1 MNLNNEK
8 LLIEG
13 LTRGDNDA
21 YKQLYKLYYSKLY
34 FYLYAICGSTDVS
47 KDIAQQ
53 VFIKIWNKRDSLS
66 IKHSLKKYIFK
77 IGYNLYI
84 DLQKKN
90 KKELQYLQLLKHE
103 TIIEI
108 IEEPD
113 DYLDQKINLILTE
126 INKLPQQCK
135 AVFLLAKKEGLK
147 YKEIS
152 EELNISIKTVEKHMT
167 KALNRLRKNVKDR
180 ANSLYTIIIHY
191 LPNSYIK
198 KQ

>member
-77 IGYNLYI
+77 IGYNLFI

-126 INKLPQQCK
+126 INKL
-135 AVFLLAKKEGLK
+135 
-147 YKEIS
+147 
-152 EELNISIKTVEKHMT
+152 
-167 KALNRLRKNVKDR
+167 
-180 ANSLYTIIIHY
+180 
-191 LPNSYIK
+191 
-198 KQ
+198 